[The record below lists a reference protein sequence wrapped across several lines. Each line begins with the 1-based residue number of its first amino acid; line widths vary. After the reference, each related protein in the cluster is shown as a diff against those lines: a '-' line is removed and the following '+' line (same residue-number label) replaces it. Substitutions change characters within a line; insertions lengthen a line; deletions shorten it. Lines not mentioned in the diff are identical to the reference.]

1 MSGQPDATRYEELVE
16 KLLEFERRQ
25 SSLEMDA
32 LTASYYALS
41 AVIGFLH
48 DDARILERGATRSL
62 GRLLFA
68 VLDRMRGGRPKL
80 LFGPR
85 GAKGAPSHTSAV
97 VLRVLVNA
105 AFLTLREGGMS
116 KEKAANWLAKELKR
130 SDIKQPTGKEISAS
144 EIIRWRAEL
153 GAKSLKGSDEAFAWF
168 VHDAQRT
175 MLKEAAGAQLPSEM
189 SLDRPQAQLAARAFI
204 RLLWIAGF

>member
-1 MSGQPDATRYEELVE
+1 MSGQPDAIQYEELVE
-16 KLLEFERRQ
+16 KLLELERRA

-48 DDARILERGATRSL
+48 DDARILERGAARSL

-68 VLDRMRGGRPKL
+68 VLDRIQGARPKL

-130 SDIKQPTGKEISAS
+130 GGIKQPTGKEISAS
-144 EIIRWRAEL
+144 EIIRWHAEL
-153 GAKSLKGSDEAFAWF
+153 GAKSLKGSDEALAWF
-168 VHDAQRT
+168 IHGAQRT
-175 MLKEAAGAQLPSEM
+175 FEKAGGASETSFGWPEAQS
-189 SLDRPQAQLAARAFI
+189 AARVFI
-204 RLLWIAGF
+204 RLLWNVGF